1 MKQVAP
7 VTLPDGFLEIATST
21 TDFAICEVSVFTS
34 SGSPDGVF
42 F

>member
-1 MKQVAP
+1 MKQVPP

-21 TDFAICEVSVFTS
+21 ADSATSEVSVFTG